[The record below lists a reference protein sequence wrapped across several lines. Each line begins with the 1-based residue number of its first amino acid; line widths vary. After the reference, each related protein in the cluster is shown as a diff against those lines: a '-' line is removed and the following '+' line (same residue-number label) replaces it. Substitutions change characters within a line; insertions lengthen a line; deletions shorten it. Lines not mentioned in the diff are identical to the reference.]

1 MPFQGRTLCVIIVCG
16 NLLCHDHNQNWKS
29 EGSRQNQIVEVREQ
43 ADLVA

>member
-1 MPFQGRTLCVIIVCG
+1 VPFQGRTLCVIIVCG
-16 NLLCHDHNQNWKS
+16 NLICHEQNQNWKS